1 MDSSG
6 LRDRRILVVE
16 DEYLIAITL
25 SDQLEGVGS
34 IVTGPVLSVKQA
46 MKTIESDP
54 EIDAAILDI
63 NLGGVMAYPIADA
76 LLARNIPFVFT
87 SGYEDDVLR
96 TRYPQVKNCPKPYL
110 FHEMERALAGALS
123 G

>member
-1 MDSSG
+1 MDSSA

-63 NLGGVMAYPIADA
+63 NLGGVMALPDRRRA
-76 LLARNIPFVFT
+76 
-87 SGYEDDVLR
+87 SGAEHSVRLYVWL
-96 TRYPQVKNCPKPYL
+96 
-110 FHEMERALAGALS
+110 
-123 G
+123 